1 MLKEAKLNYDFKIF
15 LSADYS
21 VHSGSCLSHQKDEL
35 KDVHEKYGG
44 VPESITEQNTT
55 INQLWYKDG
64 EVDFKEIGSQLGIDV
79 ITISSIKQEPGNM
92 VPIHRDTFYQINKRY
107 PNDKRQ
113 KVRANIYLEDWR
125 EGQFIHYEIDN
136 KWFNSTHWK
145 AGDGFIWDSKHLH
158 VSGNAGFSDKY
169 TLQVSGFLYD

>member
-44 VPESITEQNTT
+44 VPDSITEQNTT

-92 VPIHRDTFYQINKRY
+92 VPIHRDTFYQINRFCY
-107 PNDKRQ
+107 
-113 KVRANIYLEDWR
+113 
-125 EGQFIHYEIDN
+125 
-136 KWFNSTHWK
+136 
-145 AGDGFIWDSKHLH
+145 
-158 VSGNAGFSDKY
+158 
-169 TLQVSGFLYD
+169 

>member
-15 LSADYS
+15 LSSDYS

-44 VPESITEQNTT
+44 VPDSITEQNTT
-55 INQLWYKDG
+55 INQLWYK
-64 EVDFKEIGSQLGIDV
+64 
-79 ITISSIKQEPGNM
+79 EPGNM